1 MNYCKKLGAVLLVVI
16 LLFSII
22 PTTVF
27 ANAESATM
35 SEEFSKV
42 LTDGKVVLDFAK
54 PTSME
59 DEMIYVAL
67 ENFLLHI
74 EDFDFIN
81 YSYQF
86 DISTFPSDF
95 SKIDLTRFSLNE
107 NRHIESEETHTVDV
121 VWNYD
126 EDVLKEAKSIVENF
140 PDEWSTGIYLE
151 LSDLEL
157 INYCVY
163 NKPLHNNYNGPLANY
178 SSQLKDAVGG
188 SNFYFDVQ
196 LHGQADPLFY
206 TGNGGN
212 GRLMHNNIGY
222 CAVGV
227 VSAKADHAIYVPENT
242 PDTKDAL
249 IAAAQKR
256 VDDYIGKNVI
266 KITDSEETVSA
277 YYEKEL
283 AAYDASLTAAIA
295 KLDEVRALLAEEE
308 AKEESLRDL
317 NRIQGYTRDITAC
330 EQLLE
335 LIAKEEQKEKPDF
348 IEMKSFTDTSHDIY
362 DAFDNK
368 VRFIH
373 DFEEGGIYHF
383 LNDAAGEYIFDVE
396 VVEKGETYKFV
407 VIKDDTKLTVPTYA
421 STDFKT
427 NISVST
433 DSSEVPLDT
442 NIKVDKITHGKEH
455 HRICKV
461 LDIEDGEM
469 FDIKLH
475 SNSADKHITKLENGK
490 FLVKIPVPGKYKGKE
505 VVVFYVDAD
514 DKITE
519 YTTTVDKHG
528 YACFETDHFS
538 IYTLAAKSDNTPPS
552 PSTGDNSNIFLWLT
566 LLLISGFAIT
576 VMTCH
581 RKQQVNR

>member
-1 MNYCKKLGAVLLVVI
+1 MNYCKKIGAVLLMVI
-16 LLFSII
+16 LLFSMI

-35 SEEFSKV
+35 SEEFSKA
-42 LTDGKVVLDFAK
+42 LTDGKLVLNFAK
-54 PTSME
+54 PASKDDIMAF
-59 DEMIYVAL
+59 IAA
-67 ENFLLHI
+67 ENFAFNHENYMFSDLSFT
-74 EDFDFIN
+74 EDF
-81 YSYQF
+81 SRV
-86 DISTFPSDF
+86 
-95 SKIDLTRFSLNE
+95 DLTMFLSATE
-107 NRHIESEETHTVDV
+107 QETHTVDV

-126 EDVLKEAKSIVENF
+126 ADVLKEAKSIVESFPAEWKTNF
-140 PDEWSTGIYLE
+140 LLQLT
-151 LSDLEL
+151 DLEL

-163 NKPLHNNYNGPLANY
+163 NKPIQNNYNGALANY

-188 SNFYFDVQ
+188 NNFYVEVQ

-206 TGNGGN
+206 RSNGGTA
-212 GRLMHNNIGY
+212 RLMHNGIGY
-222 CAVGV
+222 HAFDSI
-227 VSAKADHAIYVPENT
+227 SAKANHAIYVPENT

-256 VDDYIGKNVI
+256 VDDYLGKNVI
-266 KITDSEETVSA
+266 NISDSGETVSDF
-277 YYEKEL
+277 YEKEL

-295 KLDEVRALLAEEE
+295 KLDDVRALLAEEE

-317 NRIQGYTRDITAC
+317 NLIQGYTRNITAC

-348 IEMKSFTDTSHDIY
+348 IEMKSFTNTSWDIWI
-362 DAFDNK
+362 AFDNK

-383 LNDAAGEYIFDVE
+383 LNDAAGGYIFDVE

-427 NISVST
+427 QVSVST

-442 NIKVDKITHGKEH
+442 NIKVDKIPHGKEH
-455 HRICKV
+455 DRICKV

-505 VVVFYVDAD
+505 VVVFYVDAN
-514 DKITE
+514 DKVTE

-538 IYTLAAKSDNTPPS
+538 IYTLTAKSDNTPS
-552 PSTGDNSNIFLWLT
+552 PGTGDDSNIFLWMT
-566 LLLISGFAIT
+566 LLLVSGVALI
-576 VMTCH
+576 VMTH
-581 RKQQVNR
+581 RRKVRAN